1 MKSALTIFKFSYLTL
16 LISIF
21 CYTSCQRNKNKSLS
35 LIAEETKT
43 NVSYGSHPR
52 QKYDIYLPA
61 GRSSTTPVIFVIHGG
76 AWKAG
81 QKEDMNYIISEFK
94 AKWKDA
100 AYVNLNYR
108 LASNSENIHHP
119 QIIADIQS
127 VLNHVKIKKDEYKIS
142 ENFGILG
149 ASAGGQLAM
158 IYAYKY
164 NNPAVKSVCNIFG
177 PSIIN
182 DFSWYD
188 SYNVLLGTKVGTLLT
203 EYVGQ
208 PWDSAAYANVSPYWQ
223 VKTHSPPT
231 ILFHG
236 NLDPIVP
243 YYQSQYMHY
252 KLNELGIPNQFHTYV
267 AFHSFDAQQTTDMI
281 QKTIVFFK
289 SYLK

>member
-1 MKSALTIFKFSYLTL
+1 MKYALMISKIFTLTCFVAIGFFS
-16 LISIF
+16 
-21 CYTSCQRNKNKSLS
+21 SCNRNKNKSS
-35 LIAEETKT
+35 PPIAEEVKT
-43 NVSYGSHPR
+43 NISYGSHPR
-52 QKYDIYLPA
+52 QKYDIHLPA
-61 GRSSTTPVIFVIHGG
+61 GRSSTTPIVFVIHGG

-81 QKEDMNYIISEFK
+81 QKEDMNYLISEFK
-94 AKWKDA
+94 TQWKEA

-108 LASNSENIHHP
+108 LASNSDNIHHP

-127 VLNHVKIKKDEYKIS
+127 VLNHVKSKKDEYKIS

-164 NNPAVKSVCNIFG
+164 NNPAVKCVCNIFG
-177 PSIIN
+177 PSVIN
-182 DFSWYD
+182 DWSWYN
-188 SYNVLLGTKVGTLLT
+188 SYNPLLGTQVGTILT

-208 PWDSAAYANVSPYWQ
+208 TWDSAAYANVSPYWQ
-223 VKTHSPPT
+223 VKNTSVPT

-243 YYQSQYMHY
+243 YYQSQYMHG
-252 KLNELGIPNQFHTYV
+252 KLNQLGVPNQFHTYV

-281 QKTIVFFK
+281 QKTIYFFK